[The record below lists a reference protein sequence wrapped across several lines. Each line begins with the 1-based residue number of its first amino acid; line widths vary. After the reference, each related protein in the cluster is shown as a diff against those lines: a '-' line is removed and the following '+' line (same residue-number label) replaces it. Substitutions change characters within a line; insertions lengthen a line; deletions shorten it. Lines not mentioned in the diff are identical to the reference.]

1 MYHSSIVRNLSIKVL
16 LLTFL
21 FICQGLQLF
30 AQTTVSDTLQVELDE
45 IRVEAAHSSI
55 TVGKAPLSLTY
66 SVRNTADL
74 VSRPAATMDELTYTM
89 PGIFIS
95 NRENYALGERLTIR
109 GLGWRSQFG
118 VRGTQVILDGMP
130 LTVADGQTIMN
141 MIDPAAVKRIELLR
155 GPAGT
160 FWGNSSGGVL
170 FLSTEPQPDAPSFT
184 YRGYGGS
191 FSTIKQELELNL
203 IQGKTRL
210 YGYGTYYQ
218 TNGFRNHRAATLYRG
233 SFGLERQVSNNGNF
247 KVRVA
252 YTGMPEAQHPGSL
265 TKEDSQETPRSATP
279 SFVENKAGKTIDQAM
294 VGTSYIHQ
302 FGSGILDVSAH
313 GTYRDVQNPLTFG
326 VINLERYAGG
336 IRPTFQFRE
345 LPFDLQIGGELKI
358 QDDDR
363 LETNN
368 VNGEPGSDVRLEQ
381 QERVINQA
389 LFSSISLPLSE
400 RFSVSAGARA
410 DWLSYET
417 PNSLDSEA
425 EGSRSFFSVN
435 PSLGLI
441 YELNSSSVFANLST
455 SFESPTTT
463 ELVNR
468 PSGGAGF
475 NQSIEP
481 EKTVSLETGIR
492 GRSNAISYDI
502 AVYGMNVEDILVP
515 IELEDGP
522 VYFRNEG
529 KTNHYGVEFGLTY
542 NTDEMIDFRIML
554 NYLQAKFSG
563 GNYDGNDLPGVA
575 PFRAGGVVNFK
586 PGNHHF
592 SLDSE
597 WISSYYADS
606 ENSSK
611 NSAYALFHFRWT
623 VQVAQLFDGG
633 VIRPFI
639 AVNNLLNERYNSS
652 VFVNAFGNR
661 FFEPGSD
668 RNFRVG
674 LQIEFN

>member
-1 MYHSSIVRNLSIKVL
+1 MYFGSIVRSFIIKVL
-16 LLTFL
+16 LLTFF
-21 FICQGLQLF
+21 FIYSGLQLY

-66 SVRNTADL
+66 NIRNAADL

-95 NRENYALGERLTIR
+95 NRENFALGERLTIR

-141 MIDPAAVKRIELLR
+141 MIDPSAVKRIELLR

-170 FLSTEPQPDAPSFT
+170 YLSTEPQPDAPAFT

-191 FSTIKQELELNL
+191 FSTVKQELELN
-203 IQGKTRL
+203 ITQGKTRL

-218 TNGFRNHRAATLYRG
+218 TDGYRDHSAATLYRG
-233 SFGLERQVSNNGNF
+233 SLGLERPVSNNGNF

-252 YTGMPEAQHPGSL
+252 YTGMPKAQHPGSL
-265 TKEDSQETPRSATP
+265 TKDDSQDTPQSAT
-279 SFVENKAGKTIDQAM
+279 SRFVEKKAGKTIDQAM

-302 FGSGILDVSAH
+302 FGSGILDISAH

-363 LETNN
+363 IETDN
-368 VNGEPGSDVRLEQ
+368 VNGESGSDVRLEQ
-381 QERVINQA
+381 QERVTNQA
-389 LFSSISLPLSE
+389 IFSSISLPLSE

-417 PNSLDSEA
+417 PNSFDSDA

-441 YELNSSSVFANLST
+441 YELNSSSVFANFST

-475 NQSIEP
+475 NQSIDP
-481 EKTVSLETGIR
+481 EKTISLETGIR
-492 GRSNAISYDI
+492 GRSSRLSYDF
-502 AVYGMNVEDILVP
+502 AVYGMKVEDILVP
-515 IELEDGP
+515 IEIENGP
-522 VYFRNEG
+522 VYFQNEG
-529 KTNHYGVEFGLTY
+529 QTNHYGIEFGLAY
-542 NTDEMIDFRIML
+542 NTAKNIDFRLML
-554 NYLQAKFSG
+554 NYLQAKFDG

-575 PFRAGGVVNFK
+575 PFRAGGAVNFK
-586 PGNHHF
+586 PGNHHL

-597 WISSYYADS
+597 WISSYYTDS
-606 ENSSK
+606 ENSTK

-623 VQVAQLFDGG
+623 VKVAQLFNGG
-633 VIRPFI
+633 VIRPFV

-674 LQIEFN
+674 LQVEFN

>member
-1 MYHSSIVRNLSIKVL
+1 MHSTIRKELQKVYLILFL
-16 LLTFL
+16 LVLVTVPYTH
-21 FICQGLQLF
+21 
-30 AQTTVSDTLQVELDE
+30 AQVISDDTLSVELDE
-45 IRVEAAHSSI
+45 IQVKATHSSI
-55 TVGKAPLSLTY
+55 TVGEAPMSLTY
-66 SVRNTADL
+66 MLRNSADL
-74 VSRPAATMDELTYTM
+74 ASKPSATMDELTYTM

-109 GLGWRSQFG
+109 GLGWRTQFG
-118 VRGTQVILDGMP
+118 VRGTQVILDNMP

-170 FLSTEPQPDAPSFT
+170 FLSTEPQPDAPALK

-191 FSTIKQELELNL
+191 FSTVKQELELNST
-203 IQGKTRL
+203 IGKTRL
-210 YGYGTYYQ
+210 YGYGTYFE
-218 TNGFRNHRAATLYRG
+218 TNGYRNHSAARLYRG
-233 SFGLERQVSNNGNF
+233 SLGLERPVSDNGNF
-247 KVRVA
+247 SVRVA
-252 YTGMPEAQHPGSL
+252 YTGMPKAQHPGSL
-265 TKEDSQETPRSATP
+265 TKEDSQDTPQNATP
-279 SFVENKAGKTIDQAM
+279 SFVENQAGKTIDQAM
-294 VGTSYIHQ
+294 IGSSYIHQ
-302 FGSGILDVSAH
+302 FSSGILDISAH

-336 IRPTFQFRE
+336 VRSTYQFNE
-345 LPFDLQIGGELKI
+345 LSFDLQVGGELKI

-368 VNGEPGSDVRLEQ
+368 VNGEPGNDISLEQ
-381 QERVINQA
+381 EERVTNQA
-389 LFSSISLPLSE
+389 IFSRISVPVTE

-410 DWLSYET
+410 DWLNYET
-417 PNSLDSEA
+417 PNSLNNEA

-435 PSLGLI
+435 PSFGLM
-441 YELNSSSVFANLST
+441 YDLNTSSVFANFST

-481 EKTVSLETGIR
+481 EKTISLETGIR
-492 GRSNAISYDI
+492 GRNNSLSYDF
-502 AVYGMNVEDILVP
+502 AVYGMKVEDILVP

-522 VYFRNEG
+522 VYFQNEG
-529 KTNHYGVEFGLTY
+529 QTNHYGVELGLAY
-542 NTDEMIDFRIML
+542 NTGTNIDFRLML
-554 NYLQAKFSG
+554 NYLQAKFNG

-575 PFRAGGVVNFK
+575 PFRAGASVNFT
-586 PGNHHF
+586 PGNHQF

-606 ENSSK
+606 ENSAK
-611 NSAYALFHFRWT
+611 NSSYGLLHFRWT
-623 VQVAQLFDGG
+623 VQVPQLFEEGTF
-633 VIRPFI
+633 RPFV
-639 AVNNLLNERYNSS
+639 AVNNILDTRYNSS

-661 FFEPGSD
+661 YFEPGSS
-668 RNFRVG
+668 RNFRAGIQVS
-674 LQIEFN
+674 LF

>member
-1 MYHSSIVRNLSIKVL
+1 MVFNSSVRNISIKVL
-16 LLTFL
+16 LLTFC
-21 FICQGLQLF
+21 FTFSFSKIF
-30 AQTTVSDTLQVELDE
+30 AQTTVSDTLEVKLDE
-45 IRVEAAHSSI
+45 IRVEAAHSAI

-66 SVRNTADL
+66 NVRNSADL
-74 VSRPAATMDELTYTM
+74 VSQPAATMDELTYTM

-95 NRENYALGERLTIR
+95 NRDNYALGERLTIR

-118 VRGTQVILDGMP
+118 VRGTQVLLDGMP

-170 FLSTEPQPDAPSFT
+170 FLSTEPRPDAPAFT

-191 FSTIKQELELNL
+191 FSTVKQELELNVG
-203 IQGKTRL
+203 QGKTRI

-218 TNGFRNHRAATLYRG
+218 TDGYRNHSAATLYRG
-233 SFGLERQVSNNGNF
+233 SIGLERSVSNNGNF

-279 SFVENKAGKTIDQAM
+279 RFVETKAGKTIDQAM

-326 VINLERYAGG
+326 VINLERYASG

-368 VNGEPGSDVRLEQ
+368 VNGEPGPEVRLEQ
-381 QERVINQA
+381 KEQVINQA
-389 LFSSISLPLSE
+389 LFSSITVPFGE
-400 RFSVSAGARA
+400 RFSLSAGARA

-417 PNSLDSEA
+417 PNSLDNEA
-425 EGSRSFFSVN
+425 KGSRSFFSVN
-435 PSLGLI
+435 PSLGFI
-441 YELNSSSVFANLST
+441 YELNRSTLFANLST

-468 PSGGAGF
+468 PSGGPGF

-481 EKTVSLETGIR
+481 EKTVSIETGLR
-492 GRSNAISYDI
+492 GRTNKLSYDF

-515 IELEDGP
+515 IELQDGP
-522 VYFRNEG
+522 VYFTNQG
-529 KTNHYGVEFGLTY
+529 KTNHYGIEIGLTY
-542 NTDEMIDFRIML
+542 DTTEMIDFRVML
-554 NYLQAKFSG
+554 NYLQAKFDG
-563 GNYDGNDLPGVA
+563 GNYDGNDLPGVS
-575 PFRAGGVVNFK
+575 PFRAGGVLNFK
-586 PGNHHF
+586 PGKHQF
-592 SLDSE
+592 SFDSE
-597 WISSYYADS
+597 WIGSYYADS
-606 ENSSK
+606 ENSAK
-611 NSAYALFHFRWT
+611 NSAYALLHFRWT
-623 VQVAQLFDGG
+623 VQIAQLFDGG
-633 VIRPFI
+633 NIRPFVS
-639 AVNNLLNERYNSS
+639 VNNLFNERYNSS

-668 RNFRVG
+668 RNFKLG
-674 LQIEFN
+674 IQIELN

>member
-1 MYHSSIVRNLSIKVL
+1 MYSGTIVRSFIIKVL
-16 LLTFL
+16 LLTFF
-21 FICQGLQLF
+21 FIYTGLQLF
-30 AQTTVSDTLQVELDE
+30 AQSTVSDTLQVELDE

-66 SVRNTADL
+66 NIRNTADL

-141 MIDPAAVKRIELLR
+141 MIDPSAVKRIELLR

-170 FLSTEPQPDAPSFT
+170 YLSTEPQPDAPAFT

-191 FSTIKQELELNL
+191 FSTVKQELELN
-203 IQGKTRL
+203 ITQEKTRL

-218 TNGFRNHRAATLYRG
+218 TDGYRNHSAATLYRG
-233 SFGLERQVSNNGNF
+233 SLGLERPVSNNGNF

-252 YTGMPEAQHPGSL
+252 YTGMPKAQHPGSL
-265 TKEDSQETPRSATP
+265 TKDDSQDTPQSAT
-279 SFVENKAGKTIDQAM
+279 SRFVEKKAGKTVDQAM

-302 FGSGILDVSAH
+302 FGSGILDISAH

-363 LETNN
+363 LETDN
-368 VNGEPGSDVRLEQ
+368 VNGESGSDVRLEQ
-381 QERVINQA
+381 QERVTNQA
-389 LFSSISLPLSE
+389 IFSSISLPLSE

-417 PNSLDSEA
+417 PNSFDSDA

-441 YELNSSSVFANLST
+441 FELNSSSVFANLST

-468 PSGGAGF
+468 PTGGAGF

-492 GRSNAISYDI
+492 GRSKAVSYDI

-515 IELEDGP
+515 IELENGP

-529 KTNHYGVEFGLTY
+529 LTNHYGVEFGLTY
-542 NTDEMIDFRIML
+542 NTDEHIDFRIML

-575 PFRAGGVVNFK
+575 PFRAGGAVNFK

-597 WISSYYADS
+597 WISSYYTDS
-606 ENSSK
+606 ENSTK

-623 VQVAQLFDGG
+623 VEVAQLFDGG

-674 LQIEFN
+674 LQVEFN